1 MKKLWILPMIFLALA
16 MSGCAG
22 SARLTPSEPQA
33 PPLEEPA
40 LPPADSPN
48 PTQPV
53 EISPLAT
60 PSPDPALQGDSTLM
74 PDSTNPAL
82 QKLIE
87 AAIQDLT
94 KRFSIPTEQIQLK
107 EAAAVTWNDSS
118 LGCPNPAMMYTQ
130 ALTPG
135 YLIRLQA
142 AERVFE
148 YHTDTK
154 ETVVYCAPPSAL
166 PLEALPKE

>member
-1 MKKLWILPMIFLALA
+1 MKKLWILLILLSALA
-16 MSGCAG
+16 MTGCG
-22 SARLTPSEPQA
+22 GGKSLTPAVPQA

-40 LPPADSPN
+40 LPPANSPN

-53 EISPLAT
+53 EISPLPT
-60 PSPDPALQGDSTLM
+60 PSPDPSLQGDSTLM
-74 PDSTNPAL
+74 PQPADPAL

-87 AAIQDLT
+87 IAIQDLT
-94 KRFSIPTEQIQLK
+94 KRFSIPSEQIQFK
-107 EAAAVTWNDSS
+107 EAFAVTWPDSS
-118 LGCPNPAMMYTQ
+118 LGCPNPSSMYIQ
-130 ALTPG
+130 VLTPG
-135 YLIRLQA
+135 YLLRLQA

-154 ETVVYCAPPSAL
+154 GTVVYCESPAAL